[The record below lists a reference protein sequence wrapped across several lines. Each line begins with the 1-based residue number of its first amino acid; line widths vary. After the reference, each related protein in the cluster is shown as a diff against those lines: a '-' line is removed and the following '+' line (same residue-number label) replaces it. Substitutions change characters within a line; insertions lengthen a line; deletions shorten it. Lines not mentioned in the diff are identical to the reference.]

1 MDHGQGL
8 ALPRADRG
16 KTLMNAQR
24 WQQVNDLFHSAVER
38 APEERTAF
46 LDEACRGDESLCR
59 EVKSLLAS
67 HERTENFIESPAFE
81 AAPELLISNKA
92 GGLIGELIG
101 HYRIEGL
108 IGVGGMGEVYL
119 ARDVQLGRKAALKLL
134 PGRLTADEAQ
144 LSRFKTEAR
153 SASALNH
160 PNILTVYEIGA
171 EGNRQFI
178 ATEFI
183 EGVTLRA
190 SLAEGRMNLC
200 AALEIAVQVASALAA
215 AHEAGVVHRDIKPE
229 NIMLRP
235 DGYAKV
241 LDFGIAKLTE
251 KGSASEHHELAT
263 TAALQTRLGLV
274 LGTARYMSPEQAR
287 GQKVDAR
294 SDIWSLGV
302 VLHEMV
308 AGIPPFLGETPSDC
322 IASILTKEPPPLSSM
337 LPDVPL
343 KLEAI
348 LQKALR
354 KDRDERY
361 QTARENARRSP
372 QSQGGTGTGGPHT
385 CRTYRRPPNQTAQ
398 AGCVTHISGGHPGG
412 RGVCL
417 LFFLRRS
424 GAIAK

>member
-1 MDHGQGL
+1 MK
-8 ALPRADRG
+8 AE
-16 KTLMNAQR
+16 R
-24 WQQVNDLFHSAVER
+24 WKQVNDLFQSAVER
-38 APEERTAF
+38 APEERAAF
-46 LDEACRGDESLCR
+46 LDEACQGDEGLRR
-59 EVKSLLAS
+59 EVGSLLTS
-67 HERTENFIESPAFE
+67 HERSENFIELPAFE
-81 AAPELLISNKA
+81 VAPELVTNDRA
-92 GGLIGELIG
+92 GALVGKLIG
-101 HYRIEGL
+101 HYRIESL

-119 ARDVQLGRKAALKLL
+119 ARDERLGRKAALKLL
-134 PGRLTADEAQ
+134 PGSLTTDETQ
-144 LSRFKTEAR
+144 LSRFKNEAR

-190 SLAEGRMNLC
+190 SIACGRMNPH

-251 KGSASEHHELAT
+251 QRPASDDHTVET
-263 TAALQTRLGLV
+263 TAMLQTRPGLV
-274 LGTARYMSPEQAR
+274 LGTAHYMSPEQAR

-302 VLHEMV
+302 VLYEMV
-308 AGIPPFLGETPSDC
+308 GGNPPFRGETPSDC
-322 IASILTKEPPPLSSM
+322 IASILTTEPPPLSGV
-337 LPDVPL
+337 LPDVPH
-343 KLEAI
+343 KLESI

-354 KDRDERY
+354 KNSDERY
-361 QTARENARRSP
+361 QTIKEMLADLRILKGELKRKLLAAN
-372 QSQGGTGTGGPHT
+372 QSA
-385 CRTYRRPPNQTAQ
+385 CRIDRQQN
-398 AGCVTHISGGHPGG
+398 
-412 RGVCL
+412 
-417 LFFLRRS
+417 
-424 GAIAK
+424 